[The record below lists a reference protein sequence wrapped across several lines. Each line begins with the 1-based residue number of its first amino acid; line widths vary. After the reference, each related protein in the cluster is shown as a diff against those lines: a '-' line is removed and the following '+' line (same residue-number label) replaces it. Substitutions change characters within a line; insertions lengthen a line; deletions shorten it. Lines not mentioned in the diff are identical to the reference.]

1 MSIPDKIRQ
10 VYKNATCLYTKEEV
24 EQALDQMAISIHNEL
39 SELNPVLLTVLKGGM
54 VLTGNL
60 LPRLDFP
67 LEIDN
72 IYATRYRG
80 TLQGTELIWKYEP
93 SVDLKNRVVLIV
105 DDILD
110 LGVTLQALIEYCY
123 SKNCQKVYTAV
134 LLNKTIQRAANTLQQ
149 ADFAALTVH
158 DAYVFGYGLDYK
170 EYLRN
175 APGIYEAALE
185 DQN

>member
-1 MSIPDKIRQ
+1 MSIPTKIRQ
-10 VYKNATCLYTKEEV
+10 VLKNATCLYTKQAV
-24 EQALDQMAISIHNEL
+24 ETALDEMALSIHNEL

-80 TLQGTELIWKYEP
+80 ALQGTELVWKYEP
-93 SVDLKNRVVLIV
+93 SVDLKDRVVLIV

-110 LGVTLQALIEYCY
+110 LGITLQALVEYCY
-123 SKNCQKVYTAV
+123 SKNCKKVYTAV
-134 LLNKTIQRAANTLQQ
+134 LLDKTVERAENSLQQ
-149 ADFAALTVH
+149 ADFRALTVH
-158 DAYVFGYGLDYK
+158 DTYVFGYGLDYK

-185 DQN
+185 DQH